1 MSVERI
7 ITKIPT
13 EAEIEQ
19 ASPNEIGKISWA
31 VVCDLLGG
39 TITTKDANAISTRV
53 SKRLQAIERELSAG
67 SLA

>member
-39 TITTKDANAISTRV
+39 TITTNGATENINIIPSAN
-53 SKRLQAIERELSAG
+53 RLFFRLKN
-67 SLA
+67 